1 MGSCSLQL
9 PLINLADKTL
19 EPGSSK
25 WAEVRS
31 DVRKALQDFG
41 CFEAS
46 YDKVSLEL
54 QESIMKTMEELFALP
69 VETKQRNVCP
79 KPYVGYLNHN
89 NLSESLGIS
98 NANILENINE
108 FTQQLWPHGD
118 GNENISKTIQLF
130 AEKLVEIDVMVR
142 RMVMESFG
150 IEKYIDDHLK
160 STEYR
165 MRLMKY
171 IAPPEGDANTTVDD
185 YADLLAK
192 LNIDG
197 VEPNV
202 GVKVNADISDDVNA
216 NPSVNAGVGANVN
229 ADTGVNDNLNVDA
242 EANGDANIA
251 VGGGVNANTDLGV
264 GVNVNS
270 NVAVNAKTGATSGD
284 DVEANDDNEEKK
296 LGLPCHTDKN
306 LFTVLFQHEIEGL
319 EVKTKDEKWIRVKP
333 SPNTF
338 IVIAG
343 DSLCALMNGRIRAPY
358 HRVRVTEKKRTRY
371 TAAIFTCPKPDYV
384 IEAPKE
390 LVDEKHPRLFR
401 PFDYRDLFTFY
412 HSEAGRKIQYTL
424 QAYCAVS
431 EA

>member
-1 MGSCSLQL
+1 MGSCSPQL

-31 DVRKALQDFG
+31 DVRKALEDFG

-54 QESIMKTMEELFALP
+54 QESIVKTMEELFGLP
-69 VETKQRNVCP
+69 VETKKRNVCP

-108 FTQQLWPHGD
+108 FSQQLWPDGD

-130 AEKLVEIDVMVR
+130 AEKLGEIDVMVR

-150 IEKYIDDHLK
+150 IEKYIDEHLN

-171 IAPPEGDANTTVDD
+171 IAPPDGDANTTVNDN
-185 YADLLAK
+185 ADLLAK

-197 VEPNV
+197 DDGVGPNV

-216 NPSVNAGVGANVN
+216 NASVGANVN
-229 ADTGVNDNLNVDA
+229 DDLNVDA
-242 EANGDANIA
+242 EANVAI
-251 VGGGVNANTDLGV
+251 GGGVNANTDLGV

-270 NVAVNAKTGATSGD
+270 NVDVNAITGATGGD
-284 DVEANDDNEEKK
+284 GVEANDDNEEKK
-296 LGLPCHTDKN
+296 LGLPSHTDKN

-319 EVKTKDEKWIRVKP
+319 EVLTEDDKWIRVKP

-338 IVIAG
+338 TVIAG

-358 HRVRVTEKKRTRY
+358 HRVRVTEKKKTRY
-371 TAAIFTCPKPDYV
+371 TAAIFTCPKPDYI
-384 IEAPKE
+384 IEAPIE

-412 HSEAGRKIQYTL
+412 HSEAGRKVQSTL

>member
-1 MGSCSLQL
+1 
-9 PLINLADKTL
+9 
-19 EPGSSK
+19 
-25 WAEVRS
+25 
-31 DVRKALQDFG
+31 
-41 CFEAS
+41 
-46 YDKVSLEL
+46 
-54 QESIMKTMEELFALP
+54 
-69 VETKQRNVCP
+69 
-79 KPYVGYLNHN
+79 
-89 NLSESLGIS
+89 
-98 NANILENINE
+98 
-108 FTQQLWPHGD
+108 
-118 GNENISKTIQLF
+118 
-130 AEKLVEIDVMVR
+130 VEIDVMVR

-343 DSLCALMNGRIRAPY
+343 DSLCVSFFIS
-358 HRVRVTEKKRTRY
+358 
-371 TAAIFTCPKPDYV
+371 F
-384 IEAPKE
+384 
-390 LVDEKHPRLFR
+390 
-401 PFDYRDLFTFY
+401 FTFY
-412 HSEAGRKIQYTL
+412 GTQY
-424 QAYCAVS
+424 
-431 EA
+431 

>member
-31 DVRKALQDFG
+31 DVRKALEDFG

-160 STEYR
+160 ST
-165 MRLMKY
+165 
-171 IAPPEGDANTTVDD
+171 A
-185 YADLLAK
+185 YATDE
-192 LNIDG
+192 LNIVG

-216 NPSVNAGVGANVN
+216 NASVNAGVGANVN

-242 EANGDANIA
+242 NVA

-270 NVAVNAKTGATSGD
+270 NVAVNAKTGGD